1 MAVDL
6 SPPPE
11 RLVRW
16 MTSTLGAITERG
28 AIVRLELWTGNET
41 TREKIGA
48 YGTEDS
54 SPEEL
59 AQEIYDSARAEA
71 ETSAGGQV
79 RFFILAFDKGS
90 NPNDYHARHPF
101 IVDSPSRP
109 RPFGETPKH
118 AGGSDHS
125 VAAIVKAATDT
136 NRIFAERFESLLLTQ
151 ERSAQVM
158 AQRLEETQ
166 AALWQASQTIHAI
179 SSDQT
184 SHRIE
189 VERMVRDEARKDKLF
204 SMAAQYVPLLLANA
218 TQGTPA
224 AAAIAAK
231 GGDPLRLAMKEF
243 LDGIEPEQLMSILDK
258 LPPHKVRGML
268 AIAEIVGK
276 EAEAEQEREGK
287 QLSEGGAK

>member
-16 MTSTLGAITERG
+16 MTSTLGALTERG
-28 AIVRLELWTGNET
+28 PIVRMELWTGTEA

-48 YGTEDS
+48 YGTDQS

-79 RFFILAFDKGS
+79 RFFILAFDKGAS
-90 NPNDYHARHPF
+90 PNDYHARHPF
-101 IVDSPSRP
+101 IIDAPSRP
-109 RPFGETPKH
+109 RPFGETPRH
-118 AGGSDHS
+118 AQGADHS

-151 ERSAQVM
+151 ERASQVA
-158 AQRLEETQ
+158 AQRLEETTE
-166 AALWQASQTIHAI
+166 ALWKATQTIH
-179 SSDQT
+179 SMGSDQT
-184 SHRIE
+184 AHRIE
-189 VERMVRDEARKDKLF
+189 LERLLRDEGRKDKLF
-204 SMAAQYVPLLLANA
+204 AMAAQYVPLLFANA
-218 TQGTPA
+218 TAGTPA
-224 AAAIAAK
+224 ANAIAAK
-231 GGDPLRLAMKEF
+231 GGDPLRIAMKEF
-243 LDGIEPEQLMSILDK
+243 LDGIEPEQLMGILDK
-258 LPPHKVRGML
+258 LPAHKVRGML

-276 EAEAEQEREGK
+276 EAEAEQEREAK
-287 QLSEGGAK
+287 QITEGGAQ